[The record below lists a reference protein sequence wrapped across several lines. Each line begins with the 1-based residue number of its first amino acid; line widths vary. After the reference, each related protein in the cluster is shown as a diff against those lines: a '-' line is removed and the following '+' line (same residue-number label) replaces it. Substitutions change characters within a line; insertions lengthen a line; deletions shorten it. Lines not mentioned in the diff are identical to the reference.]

1 MGFEAN
7 KPLFMDKLRNHVHC
21 SSRRQV
27 VGVKQIIVVFVVV
40 VVLPSLC

>member
-1 MGFEAN
+1 MN
-7 KPLFMDKLRNHVHC
+7 KLRNHVHC

-40 VVLPSLC
+40 VVIVLLLLPSLC